1 MESSTQGQSNGSTN
15 ERGNN
20 VSETREIYAALA
32 RVMAKVGVVGK
43 TRKNPQQ
50 GYQFRGIDDVIAHCQ
65 EVMAEEVVVCV
76 PFVQS
81 AERETVATKS
91 GGTMAS
97 VRLTVD
103 HTFFAKDG
111 SSVICRTVGE
121 AMDSG
126 DKASNKAMSA
136 ALKYALTETL
146 LIPTY
151 EADRDTEEHSPELA
165 PKSTATQPKPRAA
178 VVDARPAVAAAKA
191 AVAATRTQPR
201 PSPSAVAPEP
211 PPPTDAD
218 FAGVPF

>member
-1 MESSTQGQSNGSTN
+1 MN
-15 ERGNN
+15 E
-20 VSETREIYAALA
+20 TKEIYAALA
-32 RVMAKVGVVGK
+32 RAISKIGVVGK
-43 TRKNPQQ
+43 TRKNEAQK
-50 GYQFRGIDDVIAHCQ
+50 YAFRGIDDVVAHCN
-65 EVMAEEVVVCV
+65 EVLAAEGIVCV
-76 PFVQS
+76 PYVAH
-81 AERETVATKS
+81 AERESVETKS
-91 GGTMAS
+91 GSTMAS

-103 HTFFAKDG
+103 HFFYAKDG
-111 SSVICRTVGE
+111 SSVTARTIGE
-121 AMDSG
+121 AMDTG